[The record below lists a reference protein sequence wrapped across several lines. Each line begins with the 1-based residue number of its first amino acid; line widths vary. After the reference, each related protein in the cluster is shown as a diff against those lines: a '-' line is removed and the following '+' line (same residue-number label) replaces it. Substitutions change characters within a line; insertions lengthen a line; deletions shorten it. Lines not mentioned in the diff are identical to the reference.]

1 MAEYLACSRLRDS
14 RVRKIEKARTRNKSI
29 KRERNLT
36 EERKSG
42 RAAPF
47 SLVRSALQ
55 NSVCLLSVYFCWPRL
70 SQILRFAAYSFA
82 VLCSFDV
89 SSPFLKSRAHI
100 FACLS
105 LTPSPN
111 YLKALKQ
118 AS

>member
-1 MAEYLACSRLRDS
+1 MTEYLACPRLRDS

-82 VLCSFDV
+82 VLCSLNV
-89 SSPFLKSRAHI
+89 NL
-100 FACLS
+100 
-105 LTPSPN
+105 
-111 YLKALKQ
+111 Q
-118 AS
+118 